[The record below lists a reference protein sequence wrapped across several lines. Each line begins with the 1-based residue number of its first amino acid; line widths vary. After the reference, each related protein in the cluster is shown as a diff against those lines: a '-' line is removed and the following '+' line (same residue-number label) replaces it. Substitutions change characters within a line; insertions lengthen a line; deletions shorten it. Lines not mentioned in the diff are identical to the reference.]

1 MPLSTNSRI
10 ELIPQRC
17 MDDARAKA
25 VHGDLVLRE
34 RAGGRLRQSDDCE
47 LAGATFSAK
56 RLHA

>member
-1 MPLSTNSRI
+1 
-10 ELIPQRC
+10 